1 MRPLTLRDRRPLRS
15 LALAWTFVRIGAMTE
30 LQYRV
35 NFFIQ
40 IFQTMIMVGTALAVL
55 ALVFSHTKE
64 LDGWSSAEL
73 LVVMGIHVL
82 MGGIIRTLI
91 QPNMI
96 RLIEDVREGKLDYA
110 LTKPEDAQL
119 LVSVRDIRIWQ
130 FVDVFVGAVI
140 LVVAISRLD
149 SEVGAGAATAFAVAL
164 LLGAVMIYCFWMI
177 LTIGAFWIVR
187 MEFIVELFE
196 GVYQAGRWPV
206 TIYPGWLRAS
216 LTFLVPIGFAITVP
230 AQSITGRLNWPTL
243 VGAAVFS
250 IVLFASTRVLW
261 RMGLRRYSG
270 ASA

>member
-1 MRPLTLRDRRPLRS
+1 MRSSTVRDRKPLRS
-15 LALAWTFVRIGAMTE
+15 VSLAWTFVRIGAMTE

-40 IFQTMIMVGTALAVL
+40 IFQTLIMVGTALAVL
-55 ALVFSHTKE
+55 ALVFSHTQE

-73 LVVMGIHVL
+73 LAVMGIHVL

-91 QPNMI
+91 QPNML

-130 FVDVFVGAVI
+130 SIDVFVGGII
-140 LVVAISRLD
+140 LTVAITRLD
-149 SEVGAGAATAFAVAL
+149 NEIGVGAATAFGATLV
-164 LLGAVMIYCFWMI
+164 LGAVMIYCFWMI

-206 TIYPGWLRAS
+206 TIYPGWLRGS
-216 LTFLVPIGFAITVP
+216 LTFLVPTGFAITVP
-230 AQSITGRLNWPTL
+230 AQSITGRLNWPT
-243 VGAAVFS
+243 VGGAAIFAT
-250 IVLFASTRVLW
+250 VLFGVTRVLW
-261 RMGLRRYSG
+261 RMGLKRYSG

>member
-1 MRPLTLRDRRPLRS
+1 MAEPSPRRPEPLRS
-15 LALAWTFVRIGAMTE
+15 LSLAWTFLRIGAMTE

-40 IFQTMIMVGTALAVL
+40 IFQTIIMVGTALAVL
-55 ALVFSHTKE
+55 ALVFSHTEE
-64 LDGWSSAEL
+64 LDGWSSPEL
-73 LVVMGIHVL
+73 LAVVGIHVL

-96 RLIEDVREGKLDYA
+96 RLIEEVREGKLDYA

-130 FVDVFVGAVI
+130 FVDVPVGATI
-140 LVVAISRLD
+140 LGIALTQLD
-149 SEVGAGAATAFAVAL
+149 RQIGAGSAIAFGVAL
-164 LLGAVMIYCFWMI
+164 LLGATMIYCFWMI

-230 AQSITGRLNWPTL
+230 AEAVTARLNEVTL
-243 VGAAVFS
+243 LGAAIFA
-250 IVLFASTRVLW
+250 VLLFGFTRVLW
-261 RMGLRRYSG
+261 RVGLKRYSG